1 MFAAQSLQ
9 RSAIATCIALLFF
22 PAPARAQDPDPDSR
36 PPIDLRVDTANALSG
51 FQRRFS
57 GQFAVVQMRPV
68 GELADNIGFGYGID
82 GAALMRLDAAGIVAL
97 RAGLGIVQ
105 YGSEHTEVPLSS
117 TIGGRITVDVT
128 TTNDVWMGGLG
139 AQIMAPSGW
148 IRPYASGSA
157 GFVSFITQS
166 NVRGSSSSQDFAS
179 TTNHQDTGF
188 AWLASGGLYIPVHR
202 GRSLVSLDLGA
213 TYHATQGKR
222 SYLKPGSIRDLP
234 NGDIAIDPMYS
245 EAKFVTW
252 RVGVSVG
259 RE

>member
-1 MFAAQSLQ
+1 MTAAQSL
-9 RSAIATCIALLFF
+9 RWSAMTACIALLLF
-22 PAPARAQDPDPDSR
+22 PASARAQDPDPDSR
-36 PPIDLRVDTANALSG
+36 PPIDLRVDSANALSR

-57 GQFAVVQMRPV
+57 GHIAVVQMRPV
-68 GELADNIGFGYGID
+68 GELATNIGFGYGID
-82 GAALMRLDAAGIVAL
+82 GGALMRLDDAGIFAL

-105 YGSEHTEVPLSS
+105 YGSEHERVPLSS

-139 AQIMAPSGW
+139 AQLMAPSGW
-148 IRPYASGSA
+148 IRPYVSGSA
-157 GFVSFITQS
+157 GFASFITESSLQ
-166 NVRGSSSSQDFAS
+166 GSSSGQDFAS

-188 AWLASGGLYIPVHR
+188 AWQAGGGVYIPIHR
-202 GRSLVSLDLGA
+202 GRSVVSLDLGA
-213 TYHATQGKR
+213 TYNAPQGKR

-252 RVGVSVG
+252 RIGVSVG